1 MGPWAQKLVKAYGGP
16 IADAVHHHA
25 HCRIGAAVARRIVS
39 EGGKVAI
46 ADLDAEAGAAL
57 VSQLGE
63 DRACFFHCDVK

>member
-1 MGPWAQKLVKAYGGP
+1 M
-16 IADAVHHHA
+16 
-25 HCRIGAAVARRIVS
+25 S

-63 DRACFFHCDVK
+63 DRAAFFHCDVKCVWSTKWFTLPSAPSITVA